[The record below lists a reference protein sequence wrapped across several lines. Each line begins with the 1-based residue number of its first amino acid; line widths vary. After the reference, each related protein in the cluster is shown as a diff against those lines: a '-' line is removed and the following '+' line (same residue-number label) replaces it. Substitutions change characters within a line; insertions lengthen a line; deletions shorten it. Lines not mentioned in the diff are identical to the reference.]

1 MPQFQSGEK
10 PIGIDAVEPGGAGPF
25 AAIVLLH
32 GSGGNIGFWA
42 ERFAAP
48 LRQFGIALYAPH
60 YFGRTGTKRADAA
73 TILDGYHFPLWT
85 ETVGDAISWVAA
97 RPGVDVGRI
106 ALLGISL
113 GAFLAVARAHFDP
126 RIGAVLEISGGLPRP
141 SAAVTVPRF
150 PPTLVVHGEADT
162 VVPVSEAREL
172 VRWLK
177 SRDVPHQT
185 ELLPGEGHWFSA
197 AAQGR
202 ILLAMAGFLG
212 RHFVPARS
220 VSDGQDSTLAE
231 TRRGGG
237 R

>member
-10 PIGIDAVEPGGAGPF
+10 LIGIDAVEPGGAGPF

-60 YFGRTGTKRADAA
+60 YFDRTGTKRADAA
-73 TILDGYHFPLWT
+73 TILDGHHFPLWT

-97 RPGVDVGRI
+97 RPGVDAGRI

-113 GAFLAVARAHFDP
+113 GAFLAVVRAHFDP

-177 SRDVPHQT
+177 SRDAPHQT

-212 RHFVPARS
+212 RYFAPTRP
-220 VSDGQDSTLAE
+220 VSAGQNSTLAE